1 MEQNKRLINRM
12 YEKFKR
18 NMIYKIEDSTA
29 DTNLYSLLLS
39 EKESILNEVCL
50 IFIVKNFGL
59 KTEKK
64 IFVSLQYDR
73 TRCTDYDPTNMFR
86 GKLERDLNGF
96 QVNVVMALQLYKQTT
111 KYYSDLLKSLVNRTK
126 HFNKN
131 DLQTI
136 HQDIKQRTI
145 EQVRFFTTQEF

>member
-1 MEQNKRLINRM
+1 
-12 YEKFKR
+12 
-18 NMIYKIEDSTA
+18 
-29 DTNLYSLLLS
+29 
-39 EKESILNEVCL
+39 
-50 IFIVKNFGL
+50 
-59 KTEKK
+59 
-64 IFVSLQYDR
+64 
-73 TRCTDYDPTNMFR
+73 MFR